1 MTDYLAHH
9 AHTFLVAVFRL
20 CLWLAILAII
30 FVPLERLFA
39 LHPRRIFRAGIG
51 VDLGYFFL
59 SGLLPALLM
68 SVPLAIAAWS
78 VRRFI
83 PHGLHEMVAEAPF
96 WSRALAALVVG
107 DIGYYWGHRCLHAVP
122 MLWRFHSVHHSAAQ
136 IDFMVNTR
144 AHPVDLVFTRLCGFI
159 PMYVLGLA
167 QPTGRA
173 LDLVTL
179 LVILTGTLWGFFI
192 HSNVNWRLGPLEW
205 LISTPAFH
213 HWHHTYEEPL
223 NKNYSPMLPWVDRLF
238 GTYHMPKA
246 EWPSRYGAEAP
257 VASGWADQLMQPL
270 MPLRNETGVQLSGVR
285 KAESEAIPT
294 AGGGWE
300 RSG

>member
-9 AHTFLVAVFRL
+9 AHTLLVAVFRL

-144 AHPVDLVFTRLCGFI
+144 AHPIDMVFGRLCGVI
-159 PMYVLGLA
+159 PLYILGLA
-167 QPTGRA
+167 GPVGAVGSA
-173 LDLVTL
+173 LPVM
-179 LVILTGTLWGFFI
+179 VVLTGVVWGFFI
-192 HSNVNWRLGPLEW
+192 HANLSWRFGALGW
-205 LISTPAFH
+205 VVSTPAFH
-213 HWHHTYEEPL
+213 HWHHALTPADR
-223 NKNYSPMLPWVDRLF
+223 NFASMLPFIDRIF
-238 GTYHMPKA
+238 GSYHAPKG
-246 EWPSRYGAEAP
+246 EWPSGYGISDKMPASMSEQLLYPFIAP
-257 VASGWADQLMQPL
+257 A
-270 MPLRNETGVQLSGVR
+270 
-285 KAESEAIPT
+285 
-294 AGGGWE
+294 AG
-300 RSG
+300 R

>member
-9 AHTFLVAVFRL
+9 AHTFLVDVFRL

-144 AHPVDLVFTRLCGFI
+144 AHPIDMVFGRLCGVI
-159 PMYVLGLA
+159 PLYILGLA
-167 QPTGRA
+167 GPVGAVGSA
-173 LDLVTL
+173 LPVM
-179 LVILTGTLWGFFI
+179 VVLTGVVWGFFI
-192 HSNVNWRLGPLEW
+192 HANLSWRFGALGW
-205 LISTPAFH
+205 VVSTPAFH
-213 HWHHTYEEPL
+213 HWHHALTPADR
-223 NKNYSPMLPWVDRLF
+223 NFASMLPFIDRIF
-238 GTYHMPKA
+238 GSYHAPKG
-246 EWPSRYGAEAP
+246 EWPSGYGISDKMPASMSEQLLYPFIAP
-257 VASGWADQLMQPL
+257 A
-270 MPLRNETGVQLSGVR
+270 
-285 KAESEAIPT
+285 
-294 AGGGWE
+294 AG
-300 RSG
+300 R